1 MMFYAAAGV
10 LLLSAAAWVTW
21 ALYRPTNRE
30 VQTSQRADTV
40 RELYQDRLQELAL
53 EADAGQIASEDRAEM
68 EAELGSVLLA
78 DFADQPAPPVQDAR
92 IARPV
97 LLATPLLAALL
108 AMWIYL
114 AIGDPQADTLRDGRS
129 LLTLS
134 PHGESAELANWR
146 SRLSDRVAGRPDDTE
161 SWYLLG
167 HTELLLGEYQR
178 AAEAFAVA
186 HSQVG
191 PDAGL
196 DMAWLQARYMAGG
209 GSLDPVTRE
218 IAERIMARDPNQ
230 PLVLELF
237 AVDAFR
243 KENYREAVNMLNR
256 ALSGRLGDNQ
266 RTALTAGLAEARRR
280 LGDLEPSVDVKVS
293 AAENAPAN
301 ATLFVIARPVG
312 GGMPYAVVKRSV
324 PDLPA
329 TIRLDDAV
337 SMNPA
342 LGLSAA
348 DEIEVVVRLSLSG
361 APMAHP
367 GDWQWQS
374 TSIDLEALTAPLVL
388 DAALAAPT
396 GS

>member
-1 MMFYAAAGV
+1 MMFYAAAGM
-10 LLLSAAAWVTW
+10 LLLSAAGWVTW
-21 ALYRPTNRE
+21 ALFRPAARE
-30 VQTSQRADTV
+30 VQASQRADTV
-40 RELYQDRLQELAL
+40 RELYQDRLQELAQ
-53 EADAGQIASEDRAEM
+53 EADAGQVASEDRAEM

-78 DFADQPAPPVQDAR
+78 DFDSQPAAPVRDASL
-92 IARPV
+92 ARPV
-97 LLATPLLAALL
+97 LLATPLLATVL
-108 AMWIYL
+108 AMWIYF
-114 AIGDPQADTLRDGRS
+114 AIGDPHADTLRDGRS

-134 PHGESAELANWR
+134 PHGESAELESWR
-146 SRLSDRVAGRPDDTE
+146 SRLSDRVAGRPQDTE

-218 IAERIMARDPNQ
+218 IAERIMARNPNQ

-243 KENYREAVNMLNR
+243 KENYREAVNLLNR
-256 ALSGRLGDNQ
+256 ALSGSLGENQ

-280 LGDLEPSVDVKVS
+280 LGNLEPSVDVNVS
-293 AAENAPAN
+293 AAANAPAN

-312 GGMPYAVVKRSV
+312 GGMPYAVVKRSA

-342 LGLSAA
+342 LALSAA
-348 DEIEVVVRLSLSG
+348 GEIEVVVRLSLSG

-374 TSIDLEALTAPLVL
+374 ASIDLGALSAPLVL
-388 DAALAAPT
+388 DAALAAPAD
-396 GS
+396 S